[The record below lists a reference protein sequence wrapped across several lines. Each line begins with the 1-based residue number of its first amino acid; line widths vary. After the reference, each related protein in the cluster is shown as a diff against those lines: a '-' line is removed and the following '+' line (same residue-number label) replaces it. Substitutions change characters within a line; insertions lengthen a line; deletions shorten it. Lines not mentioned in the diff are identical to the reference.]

1 MNYLSLCV
9 WTVVSAQALV
19 LVSST
24 SLHKMRYQM
33 GALGY
38 ALLWNNL
45 TILENG
51 NPHEIFAYFIQRRLY
66 ELIKKVRHIMYL
78 TKFAQELDGDS
89 DGTTALRTDEEDFNE
104 KAPPVRQPPSPKI

>member
-1 MNYLSLCV
+1 
-9 WTVVSAQALV
+9 
-19 LVSST
+19 
-24 SLHKMRYQM
+24 M

-51 NPHEIFAYFIQRRLY
+51 HPHEIFAYFIQRRLY
-66 ELIKKVRHIMYL
+66 ELIKKVRQIMYL
-78 TKFAQELDGDS
+78 TKLAQDVDGDS
-89 DGTTALRTDEEDFNE
+89 DAETRFRTEEDFNE

>member
-1 MNYLSLCV
+1 
-9 WTVVSAQALV
+9 
-19 LVSST
+19 
-24 SLHKMRYQM
+24 M

-66 ELIKKVRHIMYL
+66 ELIKKVRQIMYL
-78 TKFAQELDGDS
+78 TKLAQDADGDS
-89 DGTTALRTDEEDFNE
+89 DAKTRVRVEEDFNE